1 MAASTARCLGPQ
13 LSIMK
18 PNSVMEGGAKISA
31 SDLMIILFAVYFAI
45 QRNRCGRDLGPTS
58 QRGPGAAHTGAYRRS
73 GFMPGM
79 PKSAAA
85 SAVRYRRSARR

>member
-18 PNSVMEGGAKISA
+18 PNSVLEGEAQNST
-31 SDLMIILFAVYFAI
+31 SDLMIILFALYFTL
-45 QRNRCGRDLGPTS
+45 QRNHCGRDLDPTS
-58 QRGPGAAHTGAYRRS
+58 QRGPGATHTGAYRRS

-85 SAVRYRRSARR
+85 SAVRYRRSVRR